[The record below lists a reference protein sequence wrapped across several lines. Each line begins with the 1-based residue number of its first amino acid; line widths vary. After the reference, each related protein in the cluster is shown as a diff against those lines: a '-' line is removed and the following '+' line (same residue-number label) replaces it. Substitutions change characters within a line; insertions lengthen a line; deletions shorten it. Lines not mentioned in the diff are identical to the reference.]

1 VTQLRLTSFLDAVN
15 TVPPAPDT
23 ELCDVWLEELRGLS
37 FDSDIRSRIDG
48 DIDLADKQ
56 GKAARRR
63 GQRMPGAH
71 GMPRNVAD
79 SEHDRA
85 QGRAVPKVGVE
96 GSRDGS
102 YLGNQNPPAWRLR
115 RCRPEIHGSQTVS

>member
-1 VTQLRLTSFLDAVN
+1 VTRLKLTSLLDAVN
-15 TVPPAPDT
+15 TVLSAPDT
-23 ELCDVWLEELRGLS
+23 ELRDIWLEGLRVLA
-37 FDSDIRSRIDG
+37 FDSDIGSRIEG
-48 DIDLADKQ
+48 DTDLAAKQ

-71 GMPRNVAD
+71 GMPPNLVD

-96 GSRDGS
+96 GPRDGS